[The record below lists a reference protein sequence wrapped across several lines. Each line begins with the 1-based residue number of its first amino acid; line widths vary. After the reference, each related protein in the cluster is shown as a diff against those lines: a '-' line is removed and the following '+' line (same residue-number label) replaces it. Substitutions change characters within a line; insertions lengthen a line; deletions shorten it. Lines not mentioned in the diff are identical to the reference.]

1 MRTIDPLLKN
11 EFEYQVSMVFNDL
24 VLFFFQFFIEGL
36 KKGTRKQEIAMSFV
50 ISE

>member
-1 MRTIDPLLKN
+1 MRTIEPLLKN
-11 EFEYQVSMVFNDL
+11 GFKYQVSMVFTDM

-36 KKGTRKQEIAMSFV
+36 KKGIRKLEIVMSFF